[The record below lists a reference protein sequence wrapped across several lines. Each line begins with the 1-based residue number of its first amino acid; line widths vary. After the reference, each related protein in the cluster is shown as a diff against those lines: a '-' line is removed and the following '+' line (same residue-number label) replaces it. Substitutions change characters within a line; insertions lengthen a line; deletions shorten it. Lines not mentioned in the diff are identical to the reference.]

1 MVREEEDDTCLVP
14 TLPFCGYY
22 TGFNAPPL
30 SLRAQ
35 CCVMML
41 YRVSGEG
48 GGGWNMGVKSQSLAS
63 YINRIYLFI
72 RARIRSDCSADKAEK
87 VVYFYTKIRHFKNF
101 EPNSFVSYLVFLTFQ
116 GIISLSPFIDRDDFA
131 NPKCWKSSCRDL
143 RIIATFSNQPI
154 LNSRKERRKEREKR
168 NSTGIVG
175 RGTIGRANRGRKAP
189 GSRELFAARL
199 SGHREERRSRGKY
212 GSRRWS
218 IEQHTELVT

>member
-1 MVREEEDDTCLVP
+1 MGDGIWV
-14 TLPFCGYY
+14 
-22 TGFNAPPL
+22 
-30 SLRAQ
+30 S
-35 CCVMML
+35 
-41 YRVSGEG
+41 RVNHSPRT
-48 GGGWNMGVKSQSLAS
+48 STA
-63 YINRIYLFI
+63 YIYLYVLVFA
-72 RARIRSDCSADKAEK
+72 ARSNCSADFAEK
-87 VVYFYTKIRHFKNF
+87 VVYFYTQDS
-101 EPNSFVSYLVFLTFQ
+101 SFQEFRTKLIPYLVFLTFQ

>member
-1 MVREEEDDTCLVP
+1 MGDGIWV
-14 TLPFCGYY
+14 
-22 TGFNAPPL
+22 
-30 SLRAQ
+30 S
-35 CCVMML
+35 
-41 YRVSGEG
+41 RVNHSPRT
-48 GGGWNMGVKSQSLAS
+48 STA
-63 YINRIYLFI
+63 YIYLYVLVF
-72 RARIRSDCSADKAEK
+72 ARIAARIKPRRS
-87 VVYFYTKIRHFKNF
+87 FIFTPKIRHFKNF

-154 LNSRKERRKEREKR
+154 LNSRKERRKEREEKR

>member
-1 MVREEEDDTCLVP
+1 MEYGCQESITRLVHQPHIFIYTCS
-14 TLPFCGYY
+14 YS
-22 TGFNAPPL
+22 PL
-30 SLRAQ
+30 
-35 CCVMML
+35 
-41 YRVSGEG
+41 
-48 GGGWNMGVKSQSLAS
+48 
-63 YINRIYLFI
+63 
-72 RARIRSDCSADKAEK
+72 ARIAARISPRRS
-87 VVYFYTKIRHFKNF
+87 FIFTPKIRHFKNF